1 MLILNFPFSLLGS
14 LKLHQMNF
22 TQPRADIIFNTT
34 RNYTSHLEDYT
45 NTSSDRTV
53 TKSVLTTTL
62 RIPTTATYSKSVEP
76 HSWTSVPLVVF
87 YSVILVVIVVITLWV
102 LRDECRP
109 SLETA
114 W

>member
-1 MLILNFPFSLLGS
+1 
-14 LKLHQMNF
+14 MNF

-53 TKSVLTTTL
+53 TKSEFLP

>member
-1 MLILNFPFSLLGS
+1 
-14 LKLHQMNF
+14 MNF

-34 RNYTSHLEDYT
+34 RNTSHLEDYT

-62 RIPTTATYSKSVEP
+62 RIPTTATYSKGVEP